1 MSITVIMKIF
11 MFPEPASN
19 TGIIGQI
26 STPKNVTIA
35 KNSMHCVSLLVL
47 LLAFLVSEEASGFA
61 SEPALPQLLDQCNVT
76 WTTPSEDSRGSMPLG
91 NGDIGLNVWVEKSGD
106 LLFYISKTDAWS
118 DNVGRNKG
126 LVKLGRVRVKFSPA
140 LAPGANFSQTL
151 RLRDGEL
158 AITTGETKLR
168 VWVDANRPVV
178 HVESDSSQPEAM
190 QVAFETLR
198 PAPEQDLQADK
209 LLDGQTNRIVWY
221 YRNQNKSVAELTNLT
236 FGAAISGDGLVSAGG
251 AVLQSVKP
259 VKRQVISIYAL
270 TAHSPTPEA
279 WLAQLNQVAAQAD
292 FIPLE
297 IAWGEHVK
305 WWSDF
310 WNRSWIFVSGDE
322 VAAKV
327 TQGYA
332 LQRFV
337 SACAGRGGAPIKFNG
352 SIFTV
357 DYHRHENIKGVATN
371 YVMNADAR
379 AWGGQ
384 YWFQNTRPMYWP
396 MLAAGDF
403 DTMQPLFKMFR
414 AMLPRNEA
422 EVRDFYHHDGAYF
435 CETKAFYGGINKLTP
450 EAKGAYTDFYY
461 TPILELSAM
470 MLDYHAYTGDK
481 QFVRETLLPIA
492 DAGVKFFDQHWK
504 HENGKLL
511 LDPDNAIE
519 MFWKARNP
527 APDIAGLHWVLQGL
541 LALPPDLTS
550 AEQRSRWQRFLGEI
564 PELPTRATN
573 GVKLLLPAE
582 VFGGSH
588 NSENPELYSI
598 YPFRIFGLGKP
609 ELQLARDTFAARQIK
624 SSGCWVQDGVQA
636 ALLGDT
642 EVARKNVVFNL
653 TRQDKQLRF
662 PAFWDPGHDYAPD
675 EDNGGNGLN
684 ILQMMLLQAE
694 GQRIILLPA
703 WPNNWNAG
711 FKLHAP
717 LNTTVEGVVR
727 AGKIESLTIMPP
739 ERRKDVLLAN
749 PDGNLRKL
757 D

>member
-1 MSITVIMKIF
+1 MKIF

-47 LLAFLVSEEASGFA
+47 LLALLVSEEASGFA

-91 NGDIGLNVWVEKSGD
+91 NGDIGLNVWMEKSGD

-118 DNVGRNKG
+118 DNVGRGKG
-126 LVKLGRVRVKFSPA
+126 LIKLGRVRVKFSPA
-140 LAPGANFSQTL
+140 LDAGANFSQTL
-151 RLRDGEL
+151 RLRDGEI

-178 HVESDSSQPEAM
+178 HVESDSLQPEAM

-209 LLDGQTNRIVWY
+209 LLNGQTNRIVWY

-270 TAHSPTPEA
+270 TVHSPTPEA

-310 WNRSWIFVSGDE
+310 WNRSWIFVGGDE

-357 DYHRHENIKGVATN
+357 DYHRHENIKGIATN
-371 YVMNADAR
+371 YVMSADAR

-481 QFVRETLLPIA
+481 NFVRDTLLPIA

-550 AEQRSRWQRFLGEI
+550 AAQRSRWQRFLGEI

-684 ILQMMLLQAE
+684 ILQTMLLQAE